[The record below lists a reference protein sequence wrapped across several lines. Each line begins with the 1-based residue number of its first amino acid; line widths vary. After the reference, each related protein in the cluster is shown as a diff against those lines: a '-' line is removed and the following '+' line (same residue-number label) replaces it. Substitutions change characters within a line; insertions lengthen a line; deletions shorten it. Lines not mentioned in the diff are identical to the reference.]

1 MRKLAGVLSALL
13 ILAYP
18 LGIWLI
24 ERQGGNASARL
35 LLTST
40 LAVILFLRFLGP
52 GRLRM
57 LLPVAAVIISALYLL
72 SALSASN
79 ERLFLMMPVAVN
91 AAVLGFFAFSLTP
104 GRTPAIE
111 RFARIVHP
119 DLSPGRIAHCR
130 QVTKAWCIFLVINGL
145 VSLYLAYFATIS
157 TWTLYTGG
165 ISYLLMGTMFVAE
178 YAIRRIRFG

>member
-1 MRKLAGVLSALL
+1 LRKLASVLSVLL

-18 LGIWLI
+18 LAIWLI

-35 LLTST
+35 LLTSI
-40 LAVILFLRFLGP
+40 LVAVLFLRFLGP
-52 GRLRM
+52 GRLRTW
-57 LLPVAAVIISALYLL
+57 LPVTAVLIGALCLL
-72 SALSASN
+72 SALSASR

-91 AAVLGFFAFSLTP
+91 ASVLGFFAFSLTP

-111 RFARIVHP
+111 RFARMVHP

-130 QVTKAWCIFLVINGL
+130 QVTKAWCVFLVINGL
-145 VSLYLAYFATIS
+145 VSLYLAYFATVS
-157 TWTLYTGG
+157 MWTLYTGG